1 VVRSFRKLL
10 LTWLVR
16 KGLMDGMQR
25 YKRGWFMYFQDDD
38 GAIPVAFHAKED
50 DPSSTNFKKR
60 IISDIQADFKR
71 KGSRKE
77 ADPTSTHRS
86 RYMYMYLLGR
96 MLKQISLKLTLTLI
110 GGRGGRPTTKLVG
123 QTQPMTRT
131 AK

>member
-25 YKRGWFMYFQDDD
+25 YKKTFTKKMRGWFMYFQDDD

-86 RYMYMYLLGR
+86 RYMYAVM
-96 MLKQISLKLTLTLI
+96 IS
-110 GGRGGRPTTKLVG
+110 P
-123 QTQPMTRT
+123 
-131 AK
+131 

>member
-86 RYMYMYLLGR
+86 RYMYAVM
-96 MLKQISLKLTLTLI
+96 IS
-110 GGRGGRPTTKLVG
+110 P
-123 QTQPMTRT
+123 
-131 AK
+131 